1 MTKVVLVASEW
12 YPLFEPKETESHT
25 VSSEIKYQDVHE
37 LSSRLL
43 KILACARYHRHLQ
56 PF

>member
-43 KILACARYHRHLQ
+43 KILACPRHHRHLQ